1 MSQGIPA
8 AFRVGGS
15 LPSGVPAYRQDTI
28 HNSTTQNEFRPD
40 QTVKIPLS
48 TGTTGSFWAVS
59 STARVTVDVEIE
71 NSNPMADFDNFTRCG
86 MAKLFREVSFDVNGT
101 PVEQNRNYAA
111 TVELELIRYGRNT
124 DPFYMTF
131 PNDYEVGG
139 GLAGPLHINLV
150 KPSLINAFGSP
161 WSLHHTDAK
170 VSDPYAIEY
179 GSDLASSIVTSS
191 IEHAADGAHYNV
203 HARNLPLQSSNLKFL
218 TVTETD
224 TNNPPVPGVAAKD
237 ANSHYLAYTTGKKYG
252 DGPLVSARGGAPL
265 LWPYCQPFDA
275 EKLQA
280 RVEANRRSRTPLAD
294 VGRYFAN
301 VKYLPIMPQVE
312 KNGMKDYLGFGT
324 NSTTYGM
331 GVNRK
336 LKIHACMEL
345 YLGTIGVLAERA
357 FPALAVG
364 AGRAELSIRLETERR
379 FFQLTMDPCRR
390 VPGTVRDWCPYF
402 GLDQSAKIVTMD
414 TTIGNLGKNCGLEL
428 LLTLQQADPVK
439 AGDTELEAV
448 EKLVC
453 LKDAVCM
460 GLHPLLPHGRP
471 SSVLLYTA
479 SEANSSGVSVSSTN
493 SGEYATTST
502 DLHTSAKRQ
511 DLLDHTFTD
520 GQIAWRPGL
529 FAPPV
534 PQYIPVSS
542 PYTMREG
549 TITAAVCS
557 EKDVCF
563 GTYMKRAYPQ
573 SRRTTAATRQNVD
586 SGYYTNEIPRFVAS
600 GFAFHVDEILF
611 NDAITSQILAA
622 GIAGNAVIETNILV
636 EAVVQLPKNESQN
649 VLIPITGAS
658 IDSICLAFQHPDEI
672 QGPNAI
678 MYSACNFINP
688 FASLTTVTRNVLG
701 GSTYTGW
708 EANSPLV
715 NGADIGINLQFQLGS
730 EIYPRR
736 PLNDLHLFTEFVSKG
751 DSVIRGAGEQGSYNH
766 MGGHACQLDFFSAF
780 NGKLDSSYRPIA
792 QCMESGFFAAHCP
805 VEALADQTITE
816 NHYFLTSS
824 AAADSKL
831 QSSFTSDG
839 AQLGA
844 VPCRTLFEPY
854 VGTFHIPI
862 NMETFVGSSKKM
874 KSGASIVNN
883 SFFVKFDKAT
893 QCKEAALQMLVV
905 ARCHATMVFERGGG
919 VQLIR

>member
-71 NSNPMADFDNFTRCG
+71 NNNPMGDFDNFTRCG

-111 TVELELIRYGRNT
+111 TVELEMIRYGRNT

-161 WSLHHTDAK
+161 WNLHHKDSDYA
-170 VSDPYAIEY
+170 DPYNIEY
-179 GSDLASSIVTSS
+179 GNDLASNTVTGI
-191 IEHAADGAHYNV
+191 IEHAADGAAYNV
-203 HARNLPLQSSNLKFL
+203 HARNLPFGHNSLKFPAIA
-218 TVTETD
+218 TID
-224 TNNPPVPGVAAKD
+224 ASNPPIPGSGTLTSGHWGFVT
-237 ANSHYLAYTTGKKYG
+237 NSKTLGE
-252 DGPLVSARGGAPL
+252 GPFMSARGGAPL
-265 LWPYCQPFDA
+265 LWPYCQPFNE
-275 EKLQA
+275 EKLRA
-280 RVEANRRSRTPLAD
+280 RVEANRRTRTPLAD

-301 VKYLPIMPQVE
+301 VKYMPIMPQVE
-312 KNGMKDYLGFGT
+312 KDGVKDYLGYGT
-324 NSTTYGM
+324 DSTTYGM
-331 GVNRK
+331 GANRK

-402 GLDQSAKIVTMD
+402 GLDGTGKILTAS
-414 TTIGNLGKNCGLEL
+414 TTIGDLGRNAGMEML
-428 LLTLQQADPVK
+428 LHLQAPTPVK
-439 AGDTELEAV
+439 FDDTDDSVAMD
-448 EKLVC
+448 KLVC

-460 GLHPLLPHGRP
+460 GVYPITTHGKMNQVFF
-471 SSVLLYTA
+471 STA
-479 SEANSSGVSVSSTN
+479 DDGTVTLTAGTD
-493 SGEYATTST
+493 GAYATTSDAYHASST
-502 DLHTSAKRQ
+502 RQ
-511 DLLDHTFTD
+511 DLLDHHASAAAAAAFRTT
-520 GQIAWRPGL
+520 L
-529 FAPPV
+529 FAPPL
-534 PQYIPVSS
+534 PQYVPVAT
-542 PYTMREG
+542 PYSMRQG
-549 TITAAVCS
+549 TVTADVCP

-563 GTYMKRAYPQ
+563 GTYMQRAYPQ
-573 SRRTTAATRQNVD
+573 SRRTTAGTRQNVG

-636 EAVVQLPKNESQN
+636 ETVVQLPKNESQN
-649 VLIPITGAS
+649 ILIPITGAS
-658 IDSICLAFQHPDEI
+658 IDSVCLAFQHPDEI

-678 MYSACNFINP
+678 LYSANNFINP
-688 FASLTTVTRNVLG
+688 FASLVQKERTVLG
-701 GSTYTGW
+701 GSKYTQW
-708 EANSPLV
+708 QSSSPLV

-736 PLNDLHLFTEFVSKG
+736 PINDLHLFTEFVSKG
-751 DSVIRGAGEQGSYNH
+751 DSVIRGAGEQGNFAH

-780 NGKLDSSYRPIA
+780 NGTLDSSNRPIA
-792 QCMESGFFAAHCP
+792 QCMESGFFAVHCP
-805 VEALADQTITE
+805 VDALADQTITN
-816 NHYFLTSS
+816 NHYFQTKS
-824 AAADSKL
+824 ASATASLSDYTFDATGADLKK
-831 QSSFTSDG
+831 
-839 AQLGA
+839 
-844 VPCRTLFEPY
+844 VPCRTLFEPLI
-854 VGTFHIPI
+854 GSFHIPI

-893 QCKEAALQMLVV
+893 QCKDAALQMLVV